1 MKAGG
6 DNDLVLGNIPKSCL
20 VTFSFE
26 EVFKLGFLSGFD
38 PDIEKKIKS

>member
-26 EVFKLGFLSGFD
+26 EEGYQL
-38 PDIEKKIKS
+38 